1 MFQQE
6 RFFHKILYHFSS
18 FSYRLDNFWQVNIKI
33 IILKILNK
41 ELWLM
46 YSSFQSIKWISSNWV
61 YLITWKNGTDPTVG
75 RRPEYHFD
83 ADRPRTTRHSK
94 AHALVAGRNADNH
107 CGPSNGIEF
116 KWFPTPPPAF
126 GNENGNL
133 NVENWLLVVVGNIKA
148 I

>member
-1 MFQQE
+1 MFQQG
-6 RFFHKILYHFSS
+6 RFFNKMLYLFSS
-18 FSYRLDNFWQVNIKI
+18 FSYRLDNFWQDSKKI
-33 IILKILNK
+33 MFQDFEQGIMINVFVFSINQTDFVQLSILDHK
-41 ELWLM
+41 EKRNGSHSRSPSGIPLW
-46 YSSFQSIKWISSNWV
+46 W
-61 YLITWKNGTDPTVG
+61 
-75 RRPEYHFD
+75 
-83 ADRPRTTRHSK
+83 DRPRTTRHSK
-94 AHALVAGRNADNH
+94 AHALVTGRNADNH